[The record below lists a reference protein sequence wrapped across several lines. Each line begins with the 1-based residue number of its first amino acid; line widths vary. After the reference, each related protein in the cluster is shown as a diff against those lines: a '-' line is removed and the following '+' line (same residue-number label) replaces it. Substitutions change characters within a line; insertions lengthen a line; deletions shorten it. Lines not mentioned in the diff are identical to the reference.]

1 VLYSIGNLPG
11 GMGSGYN
18 RFSRFW

>member
-1 VLYSIGNLPG
+1 MLYCTGNLPG

-18 RFSRFW
+18 RFLRFW